1 MMINALAVGLSL
13 LHEAKFLFFF
23 STKAIR
29 AILNPQ
35 NTSRADRLSF

>member
-23 STKAIR
+23 FLQKQ
-29 AILNPQ
+29 LEQ
-35 NTSRADRLSF
+35 F